1 MFFCSS
7 LVIAIIVLDQ
17 IIKYVISANMFVGES
32 IPVIPQILHL
42 TYILNAGAAFGI
54 LANQRYF
61 FIAIAAILVIIAIY
75 FYPQIQ
81 RLSRTFQIAIA
92 MLLAGAIGN
101 MIDRIATGKVV
112 DYIDIRIWP
121 IFNLADVAIV
131 LGCIVIIYELL
142 FTGSPRTVSKKQK
155 DRTDNK

>member
-7 LVIAIIVLDQ
+7 LVISIIVLDQ

-142 FTGSPRTVSKKQK
+142 FTGSPRTVSKKRK
-155 DRTDNK
+155 DRTNNK

>member
-1 MFFCSS
+1 MFFCFF
-7 LVIAIIVLDQ
+7 LVIAVIALDQ
-17 IIKYVISANMFVGES
+17 IIKYVIATNMFVGES
-32 IPVIPQILHL
+32 IPIIPQVLHL

-61 FIAIAAILVIIAIY
+61 FIAIAAILIIITIY

-92 MLLAGAIGN
+92 MLLSGAIGN

-121 IFNLADVAIV
+121 IFNLADIAIV
-131 LGCIVIIYELL
+131 LGCIIIIYELL
-142 FTGSPRTVSKKQK
+142 FKNSNTAKKQK
-155 DRTDNK
+155 NRTDK